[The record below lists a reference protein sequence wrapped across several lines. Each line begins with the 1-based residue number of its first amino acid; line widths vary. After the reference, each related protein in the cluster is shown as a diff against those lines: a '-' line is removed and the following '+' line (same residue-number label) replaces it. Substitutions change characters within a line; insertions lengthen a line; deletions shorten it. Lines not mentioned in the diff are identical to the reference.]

1 MTVELLLAT
10 VTRSVIERASDSCIS
25 IEKATVVL
33 LTPLK
38 HSLAELILQLTR
50 TRRRKKKKEER
61 YFCSI
66 DEDSQKRKLSSLI
79 EEVVESEEEFET
91 EDLFGIS
98 DERDLIY
105 DAVVDLTVINSSAR
119 NHENQEDI
127 DNIRRSF
134 PNKGEEIP
142 DDVDCLLCNH
152 DNEDCT
158 HLFSQLSVNKTEVTL
173 VEESVLLC
181 RKSEEIIEDKEAA
194 VQDNTNSS
202 FEEHDCINLCN
213 SDDDIPS
220 SEHAI
225 DQLKTDFVKPVVVEE
240 PVFINTARL
249 NSNESNS
256 CYIDAPFEMLFRCV
270 LPYVKQLFSSLYDEC
285 NAFDKVLFE
294 AFYKY
299 VDGDVV
305 AGSQLVREFV
315 WKESTEFVKGDWNCV
330 YSCFHWFLSNTS
342 SRLRSL
348 FCVYPHYELNMCLE
362 QKEELQMKQIIPDA
376 LPFIKGNYQAMKQY
390 FAARQI
396 KDQEAKKKKMGEL
409 KIQFE
414 EVYRRELLYKTR
426 ESSGCN
432 SCGKQC
438 AFKSG

>member
-1 MTVELLLAT
+1 MTMK
-10 VTRSVIERASDSCIS
+10 I
-25 IEKATVVL
+25 
-33 LTPLK
+33 
-38 HSLAELILQLTR
+38 
-50 TRRRKKKKEER
+50 
-61 YFCSI
+61 
-66 DEDSQKRKLSSLI
+66 
-79 EEVVESEEEFET
+79 SEE
-91 EDLFGIS
+91 
-98 DERDLIY
+98 
-105 DAVVDLTVINSSAR
+105 N
-119 NHENQEDI
+119 
-127 DNIRRSF
+127 
-134 PNKGEEIP
+134 
-142 DDVDCLLCNH
+142 
-152 DNEDCT
+152 
-158 HLFSQLSVNKTEVTL
+158 
-173 VEESVLLC
+173 
-181 RKSEEIIEDKEAA
+181 IEDKEAA

-240 PVFINTARL
+240 PVFIHTARL

-285 NAFDKVLFE
+285 NAFDRVLFE
-294 AFYKY
+294 AFHKY
-299 VDGDVV
+299 VDCDVV

-315 WKESTEFVKGDWNCV
+315 WKESTEFVKGGWNCV
-330 YSCFHWFLSNTS
+330 YSCFHWYLSNTS

-348 FCVYPHYELNMCLE
+348 FCVYPHYEFNMCLE
-362 QKEELQMKQIIPDA
+362 QKEQLRKKQVIPDA
-376 LPFIKGNYQAMKQY
+376 LPFIKGNYPTMKQY

-438 AFKSG
+438 AFKSGLILQEALPEFLLIMDPTNLDPKFINEFSELKEEDLDGDKSDYGSDHESDSSEDDRESLSFESDEN